1 MLKKIP
7 CIILMSLPGLISA
20 AEITKQ
26 IELTLKVNVL
36 KPVCK
41 LSSGQQTINF
51 GDFDV
56 LDVITK
62 SSKVNGSATFRF
74 TECSAV
80 NNLKI
85 KFKQAGQSPVPDI
98 ENNYIPN
105 AKGDIM
111 AKGVAVKL
119 LDDQKKEVELDKIM
133 SVSVGE
139 NQISKDLTLNAQ
151 VISVNKTGEG
161 ISPGMLQTAIG
172 MEISYE

>member
-1 MLKKIP
+1 M
-7 CIILMSLPGLISA
+7 
-20 AEITKQ
+20 
-26 IELTLKVNVL
+26 
-36 KPVCK
+36 
-41 LSSGQQTINF
+41 
-51 GDFDV
+51 
-56 LDVITK
+56 
-62 SSKVNGSATFRF
+62 NGSATFRF

-80 NNLKI
+80 NNIKI

-111 AKGVAVKL
+111 AKGVAVK
-119 LDDQKKEVELDKIM
+119 DKIM